1 MMLWKRSNA
10 LPPLEPLPPLPAF
23 EWRRKRRRILSW
35 TTVLAAMSAIA
46 LGVFH
51 GIGSKIAEEVW
62 PHISAYLPEHF

>member
-23 EWRRKRRRILSW
+23 DRRRRRRRILSW
-35 TTVLAAMSAIA
+35 ATVLAAMSAIA

-62 PHISAYLPEHF
+62 PHFSAYVPGHF